1 MKPCLSAQKCGSK
14 GIFYLQSVGTD
25 QEEIFY
31 LQSVGTDQEERN
43 YQVSKLFL

>member
-25 QEEIFY
+25 QEE
-31 LQSVGTDQEERN
+31 RN
-43 YQVSKLFL
+43 YQVTKLFI